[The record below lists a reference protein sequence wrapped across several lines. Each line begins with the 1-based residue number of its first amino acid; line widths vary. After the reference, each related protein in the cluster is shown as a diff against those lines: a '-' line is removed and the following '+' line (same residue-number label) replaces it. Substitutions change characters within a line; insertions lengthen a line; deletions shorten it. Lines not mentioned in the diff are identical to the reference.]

1 MNKNEAFNQTRRD
14 PKELVEIYKQRFMVI
29 APFYIEMS
37 LEFYE
42 QVLNEYVA
50 NFFFRTNFFCS
61 LSSEHRVFSITG
73 QPHNQPDKSVRTYN
87 VSSIIFY
94 SS

>member
-50 NFFFRTNFFCS
+50 NFFCS